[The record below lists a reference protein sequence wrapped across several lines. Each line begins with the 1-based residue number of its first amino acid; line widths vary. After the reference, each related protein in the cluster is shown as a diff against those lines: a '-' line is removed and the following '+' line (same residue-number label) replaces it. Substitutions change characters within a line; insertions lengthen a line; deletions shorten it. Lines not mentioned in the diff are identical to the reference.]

1 MWSFYDKDGK
11 FLPPRKLLLHN
22 GEEVDQAE
30 LCEKL
35 ADMCEKGG
43 ICSFVSAAGTGKTL
57 IALCAAVSIAQDG
70 IERGKKIALLE
81 PYKLTESSMRDTLER
96 VARLLLGGVH
106 MRPVDI
112 YGKDEFSCPFLQAK
126 GNLAATAKS
135 CARGECP
142 LYIPPVKQKLEGDG
156 FVQVAKWNSASL
168 YGVTSVPQELASK
181 GAVFYSGAYL
191 CPYYAQYIGLD
202 NDKGPAIIITNYQK
216 FLIDYSLGWITLNDI
231 AVLVIDEG
239 DELFR
244 FLARPRLI
252 QVDMLNY
259 LRRRLKD
266 EMEGREDVSVIKRL
280 YSLVSAVLDY
290 IRENDRR
297 TRLSNDIIFV
307 LTSIVDTVMSHAS
320 ALGKLAEEILEII
333 PLVPRTKP
341 EDVEG
346 WYEPNEGAIIV
357 RSFRARILEEIASVI
372 PVIIITATP
381 DYIAEEWL
389 GLREKL
395 VAKELFGQLTPPGR
409 LIIIPFPNAEM
420 LKGWHI
426 ARNVSNRERYA
437 VICDSIMKYINAVRQ
452 ELGGLKVIGHSIG
465 KVYIKVCQEVGGGPD
480 LYVDWSSERNPISQL
495 ESAINDSSNAV
506 VITTRGWRGINPSQ
520 KEIITFILKFP
531 RPAPG
536 GPESKLLQMLK
547 DRGSKFY
554 GFFHKFL
561 ESSSNGLILDPKK
574 FADEMA
580 YQYVYQAVTRGNRG
594 DDYVNYI
601 ISPDLEVYGAIA
613 RLAKV
618 GLLPRPLVWLPG
630 LKEPMELTDEDIRN
644 MEFLASS
651 SIAQAKEVWKT
662 LLSRWE
668 SRAASLKKVV
678 EEVSAQET
686 ASTAPVQPQPLSVA
700 TPQPEP
706 PPAPQPQPTNAQQQS
721 TPQPVAP
728 PTPQPPTPQQGKN
741 EEWGPL
747 KPKVLRHEVREPV
760 DKEDWSVLQPVDARD
775 CGSDCPPL
783 DIYEAIP
790 DLRIMQFQGVFT
802 QQEAESISKKLAKAL
817 LEKGVS
823 AAEKLLEEVYTS
835 KENRNK
841 QTT

>member
-30 LCEKL
+30 LCERL
-35 ADMCEKGG
+35 ANMCEKGG
-43 ICSFVSAAGTGKTL
+43 ICSLVSAAGTGKTL
-57 IALCAAVSIAQDG
+57 IALCAAVSIAQDA
-70 IERGKKIALLE
+70 IEGGKKIVLLV
-81 PYKLTESSMRDTLER
+81 PYKLTESSLRNTLER
-96 VARLLLGGVH
+96 DARLLLGGVH
-106 MRPVDI
+106 VRPVDI
-112 YGKDEFSCPFLQAK
+112 YGKDEFPCPFLQAR

-135 CARGECP
+135 CVRGECP
-142 LYIPPVKQKLEGDG
+142 LYLPPVKHKLEGEG
-156 FVQVAKWNSASL
+156 FVLVAKWNSASL
-168 YGVTSVPQELASK
+168 YGVASIPQELINK

-216 FLIDYSLGWITLNDI
+216 FLIDYTLGWITLNDL

-239 DELFR
+239 DEFLR

-266 EMEGREDVSVIKRL
+266 EMEGKENVSVIKKL

-297 TRLSNDIIFV
+297 TRLSNDIIYV

-357 RSFRARILEEIASVI
+357 RTFKARILEEIASVI
-372 PVIIITATP
+372 PVIIMTATP

-395 VAKELFGQLTPPGR
+395 VAKELFGQLTPPGK
-409 LIIIPFPNAEM
+409 LVIIPFPDAEV
-420 LKGWHI
+420 LRGWHI

-437 VICDSIMKYINAVRQ
+437 VICNSLMKYLNTVRQ

-465 KVYIKVCQEVGGGPD
+465 KIYIKVCQEVGGGPD

-506 VITTRGWRGINPSQ
+506 VITTRGWRGINPSH
-520 KEIITFILKFP
+520 KKIITLILKFP

-536 GPESKLLQMLK
+536 GPESKLLRMLK

-554 GFFHKFL
+554 GFFFKFL
-561 ESSSNGLILDPKK
+561 DPNSNGLISDLKR

-580 YQYVYQAVTRGNRG
+580 LQYLYQAVTRGNRG
-594 DDYVNYI
+594 DDYVNFI
-601 ISPDLEVYGAIA
+601 ISPDLEVYGALA
-613 RLAKV
+613 KLAKV
-618 GLLPRPLVWLPG
+618 GLLPRPQVWLPG
-630 LKEPMELTDEDIRN
+630 LKEPMEVTDEDLKD
-644 MEFLASS
+644 MEFLISASIS
-651 SIAQAKEVWKT
+651 HAKKIWET
-662 LLSRWE
+662 LLSRWKD
-668 SRAASLKKVV
+668 RAASLKKVV
-678 EEVSAQET
+678 EEVSVQET
-686 ASTAPVQPQPLSVA
+686 ASTAPAQPQPLPAA
-700 TPQPEP
+700 TPQPELP
-706 PPAPQPQPTNAQQQS
+706 STPQPQPTNGQQQNIS
-721 TPQPVAP
+721 QPVAP
-728 PTPQPPTPQQGKN
+728 PTPQSPTSQQGKN

-747 KPKVLRHEVREPV
+747 KPKVLRREVREPV
-760 DKEDWSVLQPVDARD
+760 DKEDWSMLQPIDARD
-775 CGSDCPPL
+775 CGSECPPL
-783 DIYEAIP
+783 DVYDAIP
-790 DLRIMQFQGVFT
+790 DLRIMQFQGIFT
-802 QQEAESISKKLAKAL
+802 KQEAESISKKLAKAL
-817 LEKGVS
+817 LEKGIS
-823 AAEKLLEEVYTS
+823 AAEKLLEEIYMS
-835 KENRNK
+835 KENGNK
-841 QTT
+841 QTS